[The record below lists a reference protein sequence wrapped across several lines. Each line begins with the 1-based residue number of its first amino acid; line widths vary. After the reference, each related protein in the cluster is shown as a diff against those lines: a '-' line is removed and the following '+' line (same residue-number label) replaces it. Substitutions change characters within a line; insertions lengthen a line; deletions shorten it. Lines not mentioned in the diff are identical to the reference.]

1 MQVGI
6 YSTDVITG
14 IKVEGFGMAM
24 PPLHMISKV
33 GYSSTKLGDDGN
45 LRSFMFSGFVP
56 PVPPWVGL
64 VTLHF

>member
-1 MQVGI
+1 M
-6 YSTDVITG
+6 G
-14 IKVEGFGMAM
+14 IKVEGFGMAT